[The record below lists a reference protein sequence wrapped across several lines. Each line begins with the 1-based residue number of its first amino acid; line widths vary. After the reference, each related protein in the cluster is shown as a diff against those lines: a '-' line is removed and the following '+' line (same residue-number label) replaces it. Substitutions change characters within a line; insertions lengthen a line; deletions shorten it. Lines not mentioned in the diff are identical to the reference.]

1 MSAAVKQKPVTV
13 GKFTAHFDGM
23 GWPRDCDF
31 LDEVNHRLRYGEP
44 SKSDLLVAAD
54 VMSAY
59 RALITD
65 TSRKRAEV
73 VRVLKSVARAAP
85 NIPLLD
91 RASIEEALE
100 RGAKDAEA
108 VRKAMDVGG
117 FRP

>member
-1 MSAAVKQKPVTV
+1 MSAAKKEKPVVV

-65 TSRKRAEV
+65 PSRKRAMV
-73 VRVLKSVARAAP
+73 VRVLKSVARAEP
-85 NIPLLD
+85 NIPTWN
-91 RASIEEALE
+91 
-100 RGAKDAEA
+100 RGE
-108 VRKAMDVGG
+108 VTR
-117 FRP
+117 